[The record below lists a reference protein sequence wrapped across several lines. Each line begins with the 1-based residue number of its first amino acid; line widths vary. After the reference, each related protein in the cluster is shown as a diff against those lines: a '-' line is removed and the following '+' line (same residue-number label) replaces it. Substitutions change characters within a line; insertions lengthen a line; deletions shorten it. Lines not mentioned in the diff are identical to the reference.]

1 MKAAVLTKLNAPLEV
16 LNLTLPDHLEYGQV
30 LVQVLVSGICGAQL
44 QEMKGEKGCKRIGG
58 YLVDPYIPHLMGHEG
73 CGMVESVGPGVT
85 RVKPGDKVV
94 MHWRKADGVEAA
106 CPKYGWWKALP
117 GFRHSVCSRHM
128 TEVPVG
134 GGRVTTLCE
143 KAVVSENRVTPV
155 PPDTSPELC
164 ALLGCS
170 LSTALGTVEREARV
184 KQGES
189 VLIVGTGGLGCNL
202 IKAALLAHAHP
213 IVAMDVHPSKRK
225 TALALGATA
234 YVDALKDDLSKIG
247 KFDVVVD
254 TAGAGRSM
262 ESTLPLLAASGR
274 FILVGHPAPGKD
286 VPIHNADHLF
296 EGEGK
301 FIKATQG
308 GGFLPHLDIPRY
320 VRLWESGALDIS
332 GIITHR
338 LPLRL
343 VNKGIEKVQGGNA
356 SRVLIDMRMK

>member
-16 LNLTLPDHLEYGQV
+16 LGLTMPDHLEYGQV

-44 QEMKGEKGCKRIGG
+44 QEIRGEKGCKRIGG

-73 CGMVESVGPGVT
+73 CGVVEAVGPGVT

-94 MHWRKADGVEAA
+94 CHWRKADGVEAA
-106 CPKYGWWKALP
+106 YPKYGWWTK
-117 GFRHSVCSRHM
+117 
-128 TEVPVG
+128 TEIANWPMIEKSVG

-184 KQGES
+184 RQGES

-213 IVAMDVHPSKRK
+213 VVAMDVHPGKRK

-234 YVDALKDDLSKIG
+234 YVDALKDDLAKVG
-247 KFDVVVD
+247 RFDVIID

-262 ESTLPLLAASGR
+262 EDTLPLLAPSGR
-274 FILVGHPAPGKD
+274 FILIGHPAPGKD
-286 VPIHNADHLF
+286 VPIRNADHLF

-301 FIKATQG
+301 LVKATQG

-332 GIITHR
+332 GIVTHR

-343 VNKGIEKVQGGNA
+343 VNKGIEKVKAGNA
-356 SRVLIDMRMK
+356 SRVLIDMSLK